1 MVTSHFF
8 RIYSKAPKG
17 SEKWTFKNVQNGKPK
32 VEFTFILLLKKRHK
46 KGYKFYT

>member
-17 SEKWTFKNVQNGKPK
+17 SEKWTFINVQNGKPK
-32 VEFTFILLLKKRHK
+32 VEFTFILLLKKR
-46 KGYKFYT
+46 YKMTYK